1 MPRIDQVISGLAQ
14 GAGRS
19 LDCYWPPLVTTF
31 AGGIEQKMT
40 TRTSPD
46 HVAINPPFVWAVNSQ
61 NGGTATYGQF
71 KNATCIRLRSGTVL
85 GAGEN
90 VWNGNGVSLRP
101 RLGRSPIINTRDP
114 FGASRVLFTAA
125 FGAIPSADTDYGIEL
140 LMPATGGRQ
149 GIFADGLNP
158 GFGFIRRA
166 NGSVSIVIR
175 TTTAGALTF
184 QPVEPS
190 FLNFD
195 ATEFH
200 TYEIRLISATSAVD
214 AQAQFIV
221 DGRPIA
227 TFSWGAGTVL
237 PVYNAAYPQIQIGLK
252 ANCDANGDLWVFGVG
267 VQASET
273 IIGCL

>member
-1 MPRIDQVISGLAQ
+1 MPRLDQVISGLAQ

-19 LDCYWPPLVTTF
+19 LDVQWPGLVTTF
-31 AGGIEQKMT
+31 AGGAEQKMS
-40 TRTSPD
+40 TRAGVD
-46 HVAINPPFVWAVNSQ
+46 HLAQGPTFQWNILSH
-61 NGGTATYGQF
+61 NGGSFTYGIF
-71 KNATCIRLRSGTVL
+71 KNATCVRVRSGTVL
-85 GAGEN
+85 GDGEN
-90 VWNGNGVSLRP
+90 AWNATGLSLRP
-101 RLGRSPIINTRDP
+101 RLGRSPILNTRDA
-114 FGASRVLFTAA
+114 FSAYRILMTAA
-125 FGAIPSADTDYGIEL
+125 FGAIPSADTDYGLEL
-140 LMPATGGRQ
+140 LMPATGGVQ
-149 GIFADGLNP
+149 NIIAGGVP
-158 GFGFIRRA
+158 GFGFVRRSDGTV
-166 NGSVSIVIR
+166 NIVIR
-175 TTTAGALTF
+175 TAVAGALTF

-237 PVYNAAYPQIQIGLK
+237 PVYQAAYPQIQVGLK
-252 ANCDANGDLWVFGVG
+252 GNCDSNGDLWVFNFAA
-267 VQASET
+267 QASET